1 MTRTAATSRELRT
14 RLAELSIRDEHRLRR
29 RLDKARGGDLA
40 EIENE
45 ITAAEG
51 RIAARRAAVPHISY
65 PEQLPV
71 SARREDI
78 AAAIA
83 ANQVVVIAGET
94 GSGKTTQIPKIC
106 LELGRGIRGTIGHTQ
121 PRRLAARTVAERIAQ
136 ELGTELGDVVG
147 YTVRFTDQASDR
159 TLVKL
164 MTDGILLA
172 EIQRDR
178 MLRRYDTI
186 IIDEAHERSLNI
198 DFLLGYLKQ
207 LLPER
212 PDLKVIITSA
222 TIDPELFARHFG
234 TPESAKR
241 RPIPGA
247 TVQRADSSTSDSANV
262 AQSQPGQ
269 NEIGTASGELTGRHE
284 SRTRRGELA
293 AGAPSGTDPLD
304 SATADAARTVHSDS
318 DSSGNAITSVDG
330 TRTTAASAPRTDA
343 RSGSGSTGP
352 EVDSNRDDAGIPAGV
367 SVGRKSADPAGAPS
381 DSGQA
386 LVAAPIVEVSGRSFP
401 VEVRYRP
408 LSLEVSVTSE
418 DPDDEDTEI
427 VDRDPTDAIGDAVR
441 ELLAEGDG
449 DILVFLSGE
458 REIRDA
464 ADTLRDMR
472 LPRTEV
478 LPLYARL
485 SAAEQHRVFEPH
497 TGRRVVLATNVAET
511 SLTVPGIRYVIDPG
525 TARIS
530 RYSLRTK
537 VQRLPIEPISQAS
550 ARQRSGRCGRVADG
564 IAIRL
569 YSEDDFDARPQF
581 TEPEILRTNLAA
593 VILQMTALGLGDI
606 ESFPFVEP
614 PDGRAIRDGIALLE
628 ELGALTRRDD
638 RDRAD
643 AASDTALALTP
654 IGREM
659 AQIPVDPR
667 MARMLVEAQRGGC
680 LAEVLVIVAALSI
693 QDVRERPVE
702 HQQAADTQHA
712 RFTVDG
718 SDFLSYLR
726 LWDYLREERKARSS
740 NQFRRM
746 CRDEFLHYLRIRE
759 WQDLHGQLRTI
770 TRGLGWHPD
779 AERSNT
785 ESGDT
790 ATVSDARAVEH
801 RNAGSEP
808 GRKASPDNASERSAT
823 ANGRGRANQPS
834 DRGGTTE
841 NRERRSDGTTSG
853 DGAQSS
859 AGAGRRGRARN
870 GDESGRD
877 GTTENSERH
886 SSGTTSGDSAQ
897 SSAGAGR
904 RGRARNG
911 DESGRDGTTENSKR
925 HSSGTTSGDSAQSSA
940 GAGRR
945 GRARNGDESGRDGT
959 TENSKRHSS
968 GTTSGDSAPGTAGSG
983 RRGRARNSD
992 ESGRGTTESGRRQ
1005 RGTQRVDAAE
1015 VTAVA
1020 AAPNSDGLPWD
1031 VTSIH
1036 QALLAGML
1044 SHIGVREAE
1053 TREFLGARNAKFM
1066 IFPGSS
1072 LAKKPPRWVM
1082 AAELVETSRLWGRTA
1097 ARIEPE
1103 WAERLADDLVKRT
1116 YSEPHWSAKRGA
1128 AAAYERVTL
1137 YGIPLVVQ
1145 RRVDFGRID
1154 PELSRELFLRH
1165 ALVQGEW
1172 QTRHEFFTRN
1182 RELLEDV
1189 ADLEHRARRRD
1200 ILVDDQVLFDF
1211 YDERIPADIVSVRH
1225 FDSWWRKAQ
1234 RTDPNLLDFTASTVV
1249 NDDAAVLDPA
1259 AYPDSWRQ
1267 GELSFPLTYQFEP
1280 GQADDGVTA
1289 HIPVAQ
1295 LAHVRA
1301 VGFDWLVP
1309 GMREELAAAWIK
1321 TLPKHLR
1328 RSVVPAPDFAR
1339 AALSQLTPRAEPLR
1353 TGLARE
1359 LSRLGSLT
1367 VRPTDLNPAALPD
1380 HLRMTF
1386 AATSPDGKIVDRDKD
1401 LAALKTRLADQ
1412 VSKSVARATAA
1423 AERPAATV
1431 WTSESLGALPPTVRR
1446 EVGGQTITGYPA
1458 LVSEGAGVAVR
1469 VLASPA
1475 AQAAA
1480 MRTGTRALLLNQ
1492 LPASARAAT
1501 AGLSPTDRL
1510 ALSQNPSGSLEA
1522 LIEDCRACAADELIA
1537 ANGGPVRG
1545 PEEFTALVERI
1556 RPQFGTAVARIVRL
1570 VVPVLTQAHHV
1581 RSALASTSDREIA
1594 EDVRQQLDDLVF
1606 AGFVTEFGSTRLRE
1620 VPRYLQAAA
1629 ARLEALPASAN
1640 RDRQGMT
1647 ELDRVHAAYQRLLES
1662 LPEARRTG
1670 RDVTEIWWMIEEL
1683 RVSLF
1688 AQQLGTPYPVSAK
1701 RIERTITAVRTT
1713 PPTRP
1718 AR

>member
-40 EIENE
+40 DIENE
-45 ITAAEG
+45 ITAAEA
-51 RIAARRAAVPHISY
+51 RIAARRAAVPQIRY

-71 SARREDI
+71 SARRDDI
-78 AAAIA
+78 ATAIA
-83 ANQVVVIAGET
+83 AHQVVVIAGET

-207 LLPER
+207 LLPKR
-212 PDLKVIITSA
+212 PDLKVVITSA

-234 TPESAKR
+234 TQTPVGRTGSDPSGPGTTAGAADPKPADAAAPAAGTGSQTQHSDRHDAESPENRVTAPPARGGGVASTAAAASTDADAA
-241 RPIPGA
+241 RP
-247 TVQRADSSTSDSANV
+247 TSDSA
-262 AQSQPGQ
+262 ARQADRQESEPRGAGESQLRGNDDAPDGSGAAPADSGSEQFGIAPGEESRP
-269 NEIGTASGELTGRHE
+269 NAGRPDRRADSGE
-284 SRTRRGELA
+284 
-293 AGAPSGTDPLD
+293 
-304 SATADAARTVHSDS
+304 
-318 DSSGNAITSVDG
+318 
-330 TRTTAASAPRTDA
+330 TTAAELERA
-343 RSGSGSTGP
+343 GSQQGQSGP
-352 EVDSNRDDAGIPAGV
+352 EFT
-367 SVGRKSADPAGAPS
+367 
-381 DSGQA
+381 
-386 LVAAPIVEVSGRSFP
+386 AAPIVEVSGRSFP

-408 LSLEVSVTSE
+408 LTLEMPVTSE
-418 DPDDEDTEI
+418 DLDDEDTEI

-472 LPRTEV
+472 LPRTEI

-569 YSEDDFDARPQF
+569 YSEDDFESRPKF

-614 PDGRAIRDGIALLE
+614 PDSRAIRDGIALLE
-628 ELGALTRRDD
+628 ELGALTRRDE
-638 RDRAD
+638 RDRAN
-643 AASDTALALTP
+643 ATPGRALALTP

-680 LAEVLVIVAALSI
+680 LSEVLVIVAALSI

-702 HQQAADTQHA
+702 HQQAADAQHA
-712 RFTVDG
+712 RFTVEG

-726 LWDYLREERKARSS
+726 LWDYLREQRKALSA

-779 AERSNT
+779 ADQPAESDGGPT
-785 ESGDT
+785 ESGDRGRELRGAGT
-790 ATVSDARAVEH
+790 SGRSRDSSAPESGNGSGGRRSRSGTSGPVRHGISVSSDDPGADGDRGPRTDKSRRADAERPAGDRNGSASSRDPRDDEPSSESDEPTRKGRRTQRHGKAGRDNDARLGGGKSASGE
-801 RNAGSEP
+801 G
-808 GRKASPDNASERSAT
+808 ASPDAETRNR
-823 ANGRGRANQPS
+823 
-834 DRGGTTE
+834 RGGPAD
-841 NRERRSDGTTSG
+841 RERRNNDA
-853 DGAQSS
+853 D
-859 AGAGRRGRARN
+859 
-870 GDESGRD
+870 
-877 GTTENSERH
+877 
-886 SSGTTSGDSAQ
+886 
-897 SSAGAGR
+897 
-904 RGRARNG
+904 
-911 DESGRDGTTENSKR
+911 
-925 HSSGTTSGDSAQSSA
+925 
-940 GAGRR
+940 
-945 GRARNGDESGRDGT
+945 
-959 TENSKRHSS
+959 
-968 GTTSGDSAPGTAGSG
+968 GSG
-983 RRGRARNSD
+983 RRGRSGGKRESD
-992 ESGRGTTESGRRQ
+992 HGAAESVLGRGAVQRAGRAD
-1005 RGTQRVDAAE
+1005 VLAAS
-1015 VTAVA
+1015 
-1020 AAPNSDGLPWD
+1020 APQPDGLPWD

-1103 WAERLADDLVKRT
+1103 WAERLAGDLVKRT

-1154 PELSRELFLRH
+1154 PELSRELFIRH

-1172 QTRHEFFTRN
+1172 QTRHEFFARN

-1211 YDERIPADIVSVRH
+1211 YDERIPADVVSVRH
-1225 FDSWWRKAQ
+1225 FDSWWRTQ
-1234 RTDPNLLDFTASTVV
+1234 RRKDPNLLDFTASTVV

-1259 AYPDSWRQ
+1259 AYPDGWRQ

-1309 GMREELAAAWIK
+1309 GMREDLAAAWIK

-1339 AALSQLTPRAEPLR
+1339 AALAQLTPRAEPLR

-1359 LSRLGSLT
+1359 LSRLGSVT
-1367 VRPTDLNPAALPD
+1367 VRPADLDPAALPD

-1386 AATSPDGKIVDRDKD
+1386 AATAPDGTIVDRDKD

-1423 AERPAATV
+1423 AERPASTV
-1431 WTSESLGALPPTVRR
+1431 WTSESLGALPTTVRR

-1458 LVSEGAGVAVR
+1458 LVPEGAGVAVR

-1480 MRTGTRALLLNQ
+1480 MRTGTRVLLLNQ
-1492 LPASARAAT
+1492 LPTSARAAT
-1501 AGLSPTDRL
+1501 AGLSPADRL
-1510 ALSQNPSGSLEA
+1510 ALSQNPSGSLDA
-1522 LIEDCRACAADELIA
+1522 LVEDCRACAADELIA
-1537 ANGGPVRG
+1537 ENGGPVRG
-1545 PEEFTALVERI
+1545 PEEFKALVERI
-1556 RPQFGTAVARIVRL
+1556 RPRFGAEVSRIVRL

-1581 RSALASTSDREIA
+1581 RSALASTADREIA
-1594 EDVRQQLDDLVF
+1594 EDVRHQLDDLVF
-1606 AGFVTEFGSTRLRE
+1606 AGFVTEFGSARLRE
-1620 VPRYLQAAA
+1620 LPRYLQAAA
-1629 ARLEALPASAN
+1629 LRLEALPASAT
-1640 RDRQGMT
+1640 RDRQGMA
-1647 ELDRVHAAYQRLLES
+1647 ELDRVHAAYQRLLDA

-1701 RIERTITAVRTT
+1701 RIERAITAVRTA
-1713 PPTRP
+1713 P
-1718 AR
+1718 ARRTH